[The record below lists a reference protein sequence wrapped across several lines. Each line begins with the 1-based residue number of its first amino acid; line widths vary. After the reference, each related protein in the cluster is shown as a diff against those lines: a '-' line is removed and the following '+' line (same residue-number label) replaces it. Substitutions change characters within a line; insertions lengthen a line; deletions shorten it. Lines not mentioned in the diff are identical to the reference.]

1 MFSSQRSTRQRGF
14 TLIELVVV
22 IVIIGILAA
31 FAIPRFAGLA
41 ADARIA
47 AVRGMLGTVRS
58 SSALVHGL
66 SLARSG
72 TLPGGS
78 GDVALEGA
86 IGGVVAVVNLYPA
99 GTADGIVDAIGNTE
113 SYTITYPTATS
124 VIFKVTGAAGAG
136 ATDCS
141 VTYVEA
147 AAGSVPTITPSELN
161 C

>member
-1 MFSSQRSTRQRGF
+1 MHTQRNTRQRGF

-41 ADARIA
+41 TDARIS

-66 SLARSG
+66 ALARNITNGSVPMEG
-72 TLPGGS
+72 VAAPG
-78 GDVALEGA
+78 
-86 IGGVVAVVNLYPA
+86 VAVVNAYPA
-99 GTADGIVDAIGNTE
+99 GTSAGIEAAMGNVTG
-113 SYTITYPTATS
+113 SANYTINTATAGT
-124 VIFKVTGAAGAG
+124 VIFQVNGAATL
-136 ATDCS
+136 ATCS

-147 AAGSVPTITPSELN
+147 GVGGVPTITAAEGG

>member
-1 MFSSQRSTRQRGF
+1 MQLQQKTRERGF

-41 ADARIA
+41 KDARIA
-47 AVRGMLGTVRS
+47 SVRGMLGTVRS

-66 SLARSG
+66 SLARNSPN
-72 TLPGGS
+72 TPVL
-78 GDVALEGA
+78 LEGA
-86 IGGVVAVVNLYPA
+86 PGGDVAVVNGYPTGAIA
-99 GTADGIVDAIGNTE
+99 GIGDAIGNTD
-113 SYTITYPTATS
+113 SYTIDTATAGT
-124 VIFKVTGAAGAG
+124 VIFQVTGAATL
-136 ATDCS
+136 ATCS

-147 AAGSVPTITPSELN
+147 GVGGVPTITSNEAG

>member
-1 MFSSQRSTRQRGF
+1 MVSQRNTRQRGF

-41 ADARIA
+41 KDARTS

-66 SLARSG
+66 SLARNVTG
-72 TLPGGS
+72 TPATPAPV
-78 GDVALEGA
+78 DLEGA
-86 IGGVVAVVNLYPA
+86 SGGTVDVIYGYPA
-99 GTADGIVDAIGNTE
+99 GSAGGIVDAIGNIE
-113 SYTITYPTATS
+113 SYSLNTSTAGT
-124 VIFKVTGAAGAG
+124 VIFQVTGATDL
-136 ATDCS
+136 ATCS
-141 VTYVEA
+141 VTYVQPT
-147 AAGSVPTITPSELN
+147 AAGSPPTITSAEAG

>member
-1 MFSSQRSTRQRGF
+1 MVSQRNTRQRGF

-41 ADARIA
+41 KDARIS

-66 SLARSG
+66 ALARNVNNG
-72 TLPGGS
+72 TV
-78 GDVALEGA
+78 DLEGA
-86 IGGVVAVVNLYPA
+86 SGGSVTVALAYPT
-99 GTADGIVDAIGNTE
+99 GDADGIVDSIGNTD
-113 SYTITYPTATS
+113 SYTKVYP
-124 VIFKVTGAAGAG
+124 VAGTVQFQVNG
-136 ATDCS
+136 ATDMATCG
-141 VTYVEA
+141 VTYVQPV
-147 AAGSVPTITPSELN
+147 AAGNPPTITPAEAG

>member
-1 MFSSQRSTRQRGF
+1 VHTQRNARQRGF

-41 ADARIA
+41 KDARIA

-66 SLARSG
+66 ALARNVQNG
-72 TLPGGS
+72 NV
-78 GDVALEGA
+78 DLEGA
-86 IGGVVAVVNLYPA
+86 NDDALPAGGEVAVVNSYPA
-99 GTADGIVDAIGNTE
+99 GSALGIQDSIGNTE
-113 SYTITYPTATS
+113 NYTITVVGTT
-124 VIFKVTGAAGAG
+124 VTFTVNGAATPAN
-136 ATDCS
+136 CS
-141 VTYVEA
+141 VTYTGA
-147 AAGSVPTITPSELN
+147 ATAGAVPLIVPDESG

>member
-1 MFSSQRSTRQRGF
+1 MVSQRNTRQRGF

-41 ADARIA
+41 TDARVA

-66 SLARSG
+66 ALARNQTG
-72 TLPGGS
+72 ATGNVAIEGVPAPG
-78 GDVALEGA
+78 VATVFG
-86 IGGVVAVVNLYPA
+86 YPA
-99 GTADGIVDAIGNTE
+99 GTAAGIEAAIGNTE
-113 SYTITYPTATS
+113 SYTRTAAGGTM
-124 VIFKVTGAAGAG
+124 VFKVVSASGTG

-141 VTYVEA
+141 VSYTQPA
-147 AAGSVPTITPSELN
+147 AAGDVPVIVANENN

>member
-1 MFSSQRSTRQRGF
+1 VNTQRHTRQRGF

-41 ADARIA
+41 KDARVA

-66 SLARSG
+66 ALARNQTAATG
-72 TLPGGS
+72 N
-78 GDVALEGA
+78 VALEGVA
-86 IGGVVAVVNLYPA
+86 GGVDTVYGYPK
-99 GTADGIVDAIGNTE
+99 GDITGIVAAIGNTE
-113 SYTITYPTATS
+113 NYDITYPSATS
-124 VIFKVTGAAGAG
+124 VSFKVKGATGTA
-136 ATDCS
+136 ATDCA
-141 VTYVEA
+141 VIYVQA
-147 AAGSVPTITPSELN
+147 PSGDVPGITSDDGAG